1 MKFISILIVAFLLT
15 CEKVNAFEPKIS
27 SNSEIEPKPPTGSSL
42 YLQLFVGYLNMLNK
56 KLLVDKS
63 LISSVDKMV
72 LAVLLS
78 KMGDE
83 NLIDKNS
90 LLELKKFVKEFLIEK
105 NPTANNE
112 TIAMTDQRPKYMHW
126 RQGRSILE

>member
-1 MKFISILIVAFLLT
+1 
-15 CEKVNAFEPKIS
+15 
-27 SNSEIEPKPPTGSSL
+27 
-42 YLQLFVGYLNMLNK
+42 MLNK

-72 LAVLLS
+72 LAALLS

-83 NLIDKNS
+83 NLIDKSS

-112 TIAMTDQRPKYMHW
+112 TIAMTDQGPKYMHW
-126 RQGRSILE
+126 RQGRSIIE